1 MKRYIRASFDP
12 SMPDWLKKA
21 FNDKYNFNTDKF
33 VKRFG
38 VALSDATFSDTP
50 TENSVPIYLLT
61 TDYGTKVYVP
71 GFNDDST
78 TFINGRNRKLGS
90 IAKSKL
96 DNMAED
102 VVYMN
107 RLSAPLPKDHGYQD
121 PRRYYNARF
130 TDKQGNYAGQYQR
143 YNGEWSSAGS
153 IGPTEVRARD
163 KSGYVVPDPKEQL
176 ARYYDL
182 FPEKITDKIEKI
194 YQRLLEVKDKVMS
207 PDLINSP
214 IDRNENFSITNAMY
228 RLGDAINAYRELL
241 RTAKSV
247 TVEDLNSWS
256 KQHLIQTVSSEIREI
271 SRQLDE
277 AEKYITSR
285 W

>member
-21 FNDKYNFNTDKF
+21 FNNKYAFNADKF
-33 VKRFG
+33 TKNFG
-38 VALSDATFSDTP
+38 VSLSEAKFSDTP
-50 TENSVPIYLLT
+50 AEKSVPIYLL
-61 TDYGTKVYVP
+61 DLGNGTQVYVP
-71 GFNDDST
+71 GFNDDT
-78 TFINGRNRKLGS
+78 TVYINNRARKLGS

-96 DNMAED
+96 ED
-102 VVYMN
+102 MTADIVYMD

-121 PRRYYNARF
+121 PRRYYNSRY

-176 ARYYDL
+176 ARYYDM
-182 FPEKITDKIEKI
+182 FPEKVTDKVEKI
-194 YQRLLEVKDKVMS
+194 YQRLLEVKDKVLS
-207 PDLINSP
+207 SDRINTPVSR
-214 IDRNENFSITNAMY
+214 DENFSITNAMY

-247 TVEDLNSWS
+247 TVDDLNSWS

-277 AEKYITSR
+277 AEKYLTSR